1 MIYNQFLAPYLLLE
15 CVEYEWNTEMY
26 HSLKPVL
33 ISLQVLGFCSLKI
46 RTCKERH
53 RWYYLWSVIL
63 LTLGW
68 INVLGEGF
76 PIRWKIYD
84 VLTMLINS
92 FMMVNILLNE
102 KKLVDILENMEYS
115 DFKIDTL
122 KRGNCGLS
130 MIWTGCVMYQV
141 FKIQLGITRGVPT
154 RVLVSRVAVSLPNIM
169 VTLLS
174 CGLYDELALH
184 FSALSQLL
192 SFSDT
197 DDLCFSLES
206 ARLSYFSLRDQ
217 VCSLNSFLG
226 FPLLCSILNGQILIF
241 IKFLVVL
248 DKYFIGSVLL
258 VPDELLQIFHLTST
272 AHSLEHQVRVYI

>member
-1 MIYNQFLAPYLLLE
+1 MS
-15 CVEYEWNTEMY
+15 EMY
-26 HSLKPVL
+26 HSLKPILVT
-33 ISLQVLGFCSLKI
+33 LQALGFCPLKI
-46 RTCKERH
+46 STSKERH
-53 RWYYLWSVIL
+53 RWYYLWSVIIL
-63 LTLGW
+63 ALGW

-76 PIRWKIYD
+76 PSRWKIYD
-84 VLTMLINS
+84 VLTMLIYS

-102 KKLVDILENMEYS
+102 KKLVDILENIECLNL
-115 DFKIDTL
+115 KIGTL
-122 KRGNCGLS
+122 NRGNCRLS
-130 MIWTGCVMYQV
+130 MIWTGWMMYQV
-141 FKIQLGITRGVPT
+141 FKIYLSISSGAPT
-154 RVLVSRVAVSLPNIM
+154 RIVVSRVTVSLPNIM

-184 FSALSQLL
+184 YSALSQLL
-192 SFSDT
+192 S

-241 IKFLVVL
+241 IKSLIVL
-248 DKYFIGSVLL
+248 DKHFNGSVLL